1 MQTRQ
6 TILVLTLFFLLGLF
20 VARLPATVAQLSGG
34 AGGGYEFFDPIIDV
48 YSVIDRAYVDEPD
61 RAKLQIGAINGMLEA
76 LGDPYTEFVPP
87 ADRAM
92 FQKEITGQFVGIG
105 AEVVTEGGYLTIVSP
120 LEDSPAINAGI
131 RAGDKIIE
139 VNGVST
145 LNKSVDECIGM
156 LTGEPG
162 TQVTVTVQRT
172 GSEPMEITITRGHIV
187 PRAVRGVHRHVPAS
201 AAASAEKAPVWDYM
215 LDPERKIAY
224 IRLTQFTPTAADEL
238 AAALKQINAD
248 QPGAVG
254 GLILDLRGDPGGV
267 LEGALAVADL
277 FLKEGV
283 IVSVKGRQ
291 GPGASGGARDE
302 VYTAKGPGT
311 LPDFPM
317 IVLVNGA
324 SASASE
330 IVAGALSDHGRAI
343 VLGTRTFGKGLVQ
356 AVQTLRRPMYGGAVG
371 AQLKFTSQR
380 YYLPSGRLIHRTD
393 DATTWGVD
401 PTPGFYVPLTAD
413 EQLARI
419 LERRARDVLLVTD
432 AAHETTPAVGG
443 DAPRWADPDWIET
456 SLKDK
461 QLALA
466 VRAMHDR
473 IAGGEWK
480 PVSDEIPPEQQPG
493 TITATELRNLE
504 LGRERMLREL
514 ARIDRRIE
522 TLESTL
528 AGDEVAPERTFDLW
542 PDDAPV
548 TGGRIQVYDKDG
560 KLVAT
565 LNVTGQNLE
574 RWLIDAGVE
583 PVEEQAGG
591 KADAEAE
598 SEPAAEPAHQP

>member
-6 TILVLTLFFLLGLF
+6 TVLILTLFFLMGLF
-20 VARLPATVAQLSGG
+20 VARLPATVAQLRGG
-34 AGGGYEFFDPIIDV
+34 SSYEFFDPIIDV
-48 YSVIDRAYVDEPD
+48 YSIISRAYVDEPD
-61 RAKLQIGAINGMLEA
+61 KLKLQIGAINGMLDA
-76 LGDPYTEFVPP
+76 LEDPYTEFVPP

-92 FQKEITGQFVGIG
+92 FQKELTGQFVGIG

-120 LEDSPAINAGI
+120 LEDSPAIAAGI
-131 RAGDKIIE
+131 RAGDRVLEID
-139 VNGVST
+139 GQST
-145 LNKSVDECIGM
+145 LNKTVDQCVSM

-162 TQVTVTVQRT
+162 TKVTLTIERNAGAETLQITV
-172 GSEPMEITITRGHIV
+172 TRGHIV
-187 PRAVRGVHRHVPAS
+187 PRAVRGVRRHAATAS
-201 AAASAEKAPVWDYM
+201 ANGAAGGGWDYM

-238 AAALKQINAD
+238 TAALKQIRAD
-248 QPGAVG
+248 EPGAIG

-283 IVSVKGRQ
+283 IVTVKGR
-291 GPGASGGARDE
+291 PGSSTRDE
-302 VYTAKGPGT
+302 VYTAKAPGT
-311 LPDFPM
+311 LPDFPL

-330 IVAGALSDHGRAI
+330 IVAGALADHGRAI

-356 AVQTLRRPMYGGAVG
+356 AVQTLSRPVWGGALG

-401 PTPGFYVPLTAD
+401 PTPGFYVPLTSE

-419 LERRARDVLLVTD
+419 LERRSRDVLVVND
-432 AAHETTPAVGG
+432 DPQQAQQPAVGG
-443 DAPRWADPDWIET
+443 GEDEPRWSDPDWIET

-461 QLALA
+461 QLAAA
-466 VRAMHDR
+466 VRAMR
-473 IAGGEWK
+473 ERLASGQWK
-480 PVSDEIPPEQQPG
+480 PVSEAVASAEDQAEQVSS
-493 TITATELRNLE
+493 TELRNLQ

-514 ARIDRRIE
+514 ARIERRIE

-528 AGDEVAPERTFDLW
+528 IGDQIPQPDFDLW
-542 PDDAPV
+542 PDDAPIA
-548 TGGRIQVYDKDG
+548 GGKLQVYDKDG

-565 LNVTGQNLE
+565 LKITGQNLE

-583 PVEEQAGG
+583 PSEPQAGG
-591 KADAEAE
+591 NGDKADA
-598 SEPAAEPAHQP
+598 QPPVPQP

>member
-1 MQTRQ
+1 MRTRQ
-6 TILVLTLFFLLGLF
+6 TVLVLTLFFLLGVF
-20 VARLPATVAQLSGG
+20 VARLPATVAQFSGN
-34 AGGGYEFFDPIIDV
+34 YEFFDPIIDV

-87 ADRAM
+87 ADRAL

-120 LEDSPAINAGI
+120 LEDSPAIAAGI
-131 RAGDKIIE
+131 RPGDKIIE
-139 VNGVST
+139 VDGVST
-145 LNKSVDECIGM
+145 LNKSVDECVRM

-162 TQVTVTVQRT
+162 TQVTVTVQRA
-172 GSEPMEITITRGHIV
+172 GSDPLTITITRGHIV
-187 PRAVRGVHRHVPAS
+187 PRAVRGVHRHVPARP
-201 AAASAEKAPVWDYM
+201 AANGEKAPVWDYW
-215 LDPERKIAY
+215 LDEERKIAY

-238 AAALKQINAD
+238 TAALRQINAD

-291 GPGASGGARDE
+291 GPGGGARDE

-356 AVQTLRRPMYGGAVG
+356 AVQTLRRPMYGGAAG

-419 LERRARDVLLVTD
+419 LERRARDVLQVAD
-432 AAHETTPAVGG
+432 EPHESAQTVGG
-443 DAPRWADPDWIET
+443 DTPRWADPDWLEN

-461 QLALA
+461 QLAQAL
-466 VRAMHDR
+466 RAMR
-473 IAGGEWK
+473 ERLATGEWK
-480 PVSDEIPPEQQPG
+480 PVSDEVPPEQQAG
-493 TITATELRNLE
+493 AITATELRNLQ

-514 ARIDRRIE
+514 ARIERRIE
-522 TLESTL
+522 TLGSTL
-528 AGDEVAPERTFDLW
+528 AGDEVPADRRFDLW
-542 PDDAPV
+542 PDDTPIA
-548 TGGRIQVYDKDG
+548 GGRIQVYDKDG
-560 KLVAT
+560 NLVAT
-565 LNVTGQNLE
+565 LNVTDQNLE

-583 PVEEQAGG
+583 PSETQAGG
-591 KADAEAE
+591 KADADTADTDDA
-598 SEPAAEPAHQP
+598 AAEPAPEP